1 MFDAVVTLRKRIV
14 AADGKESV
22 EDREVFCRIQS
33 IGMNEFYQSYANG
46 LKPEIRFI
54 LPDLDEWENEATVFY
69 NGTEYSVLRSY
80 VNGNE
85 LEITCESIIDGGY

>member
-1 MFDAVVTLRKRIV
+1 MFDAVVTLRKRVV

-33 IGMNEFYQSYANG
+33 IGMNEFYQSYAEG

-54 LPDLDEWENEATVFY
+54 LPDVDEWEHESTIFY
-69 NGTEYSVLRSY
+69 DGTEYSVLRTY

-85 LEITCESIIDGGY
+85 LELTCESIIDGGY

>member
-1 MFDAVVTLRKRIV
+1 MYNSVVTLRKRV
-14 AADGKESV
+14 MSANGTESV
-22 EDREVFCRIQS
+22 IDRDVFCRIQS
-33 IGMNEFYQSYANG
+33 IGMNEFYQAYAHG

-54 LPDLDEWENEATVFY
+54 LPDVDEWENEATIFY

>member
-1 MFDAVVTLRKRIV
+1 MYNSVVTLRKRV
-14 AADGKESV
+14 MSANGTESV
-22 EDREVFCRIQS
+22 IDRDVFCRIQS
-33 IGMNEFYQSYANG
+33 IGMNEFYQAYAHG

-54 LPDLDEWENEATVFY
+54 LPDIDEWENEATIFY